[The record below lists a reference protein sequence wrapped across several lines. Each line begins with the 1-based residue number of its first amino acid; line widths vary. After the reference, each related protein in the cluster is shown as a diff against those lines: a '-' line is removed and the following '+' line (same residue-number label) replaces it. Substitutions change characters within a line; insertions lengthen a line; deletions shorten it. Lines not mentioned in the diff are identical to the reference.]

1 MQHRTINAETFES
14 EELERQLLQL
24 AHRRA
29 DRQLFLQQAG
39 AYRHTRRQADL
50 RHLLALTLAAGL
62 LVATLSIASG
72 LLLPC
77 PVTASHNA
85 NSIAMYEQAD
95 LLTQLI

>member
-29 DRQLFLQQAG
+29 ERQLFLQQAG
-39 AYRHTRRQADL
+39 AYRRVSRQAVR
-50 RHLLALTLAAGL
+50 RHLLVLTLAAGL

-72 LLLPC
+72 HLLPY
-77 PVTASHNA
+77 PITTSHNA